1 MATCIYRDLRD
12 QDPLAQLQ
20 EKALNKGDSELSK
33 QGKALWSYRKTN
45 SEKRLILKKVSILG
59 STGSIGTQ
67 TLEVISQFPGKF
79 EVIALGAGS
88 NIELLKNQIEKF
100 QPKIAVVK
108 NEEYADKLLR
118 NLSSRQ
124 TEIIYGEDGYNKI
137 ATLTEADIVISSMV
151 GSSGLKPT
159 YAAIEA
165 GKTVGLAN
173 KESLVVAG
181 QVLTEAAKKSGS
193 QILPIDSEHSAIFQA
208 LNGSPKSEVKKLI
221 ITASGGPFR
230 NTPADELTNVTVESA
245 LNHPTWKMGN
255 KITIDSSTLINKGFE
270 VIEARW
276 LFDINVESISVW
288 IHPQSIVHSMVEFI
302 DGSMISQLSIPDMKI
317 PIAYALSYPDR
328 LPLSKSE
335 AKPVDYSLLSFEE
348 VDFNKFRGLGLA
360 FYAIKEGGTMP
371 AVLNAANEIA
381 VNEFLN
387 KKIKYTDIVSIIE
400 KVMELHK
407 REDIFSIE
415 DSLVADRWARSVAK
429 SIIN

>member
-1 MATCIYRDLRD
+1 M
-12 QDPLAQLQ
+12 
-20 EKALNKGDSELSK
+20 
-33 QGKALWSYRKTN
+33 
-45 SEKRLILKKVSILG
+45 KKVSILG

-302 DGSMISQLSIPDMKI
+302 DGSMIAQLSIPDMKI

-387 KKIKYTDIVSIIE
+387 KKINYTDIVSIIE

>member
-1 MATCIYRDLRD
+1 M
-12 QDPLAQLQ
+12 
-20 EKALNKGDSELSK
+20 
-33 QGKALWSYRKTN
+33 
-45 SEKRLILKKVSILG
+45 KKVSILG

-302 DGSMISQLSIPDMKI
+302 DGSMIAQLSIPDMKI

-348 VDFNKFRGLGLA
+348 VDFNKFRGLGLV

-387 KKIKYTDIVSIIE
+387 KKINYTDIVSIIE

>member
-1 MATCIYRDLRD
+1 
-12 QDPLAQLQ
+12 
-20 EKALNKGDSELSK
+20 
-33 QGKALWSYRKTN
+33 
-45 SEKRLILKKVSILG
+45 LKKVSILG

-67 TLEVISQFPGKF
+67 TLEVISQFPEKF
-79 EVIALGAGS
+79 EVTALGAGS
-88 NIELLKNQIEKF
+88 NIELLKNQIKKF
-100 QPKIAVVK
+100 QPKIAALK
-108 NEEYADKLLR
+108 NEEYADKLRGILG
-118 NLSSRQ
+118 SSE

-137 ATLTEADIVISSMV
+137 AALPEADIVISSMV

-181 QVLTEAAKKSGS
+181 QILTEAAKKSGS

-230 NTPADELTNVTVESA
+230 ETPEDELANVTVESA
-245 LNHPTWKMGN
+245 LKHPNWKMGN
-255 KITIDSSTLINKGFE
+255 KITIDSSTLLNKGFE

-276 LFDINVESISVW
+276 LFDINVDSISVW

-317 PIAYALSYPDR
+317 PIAYALSYPER
-328 LPLSKSE
+328 LSLNKSE
-335 AKPVDYSLLSFEE
+335 ARPVDYSLLSFEE
-348 VDFNKFRGLGLA
+348 VDINKFRGLGLA
-360 FYAIKEGGTMP
+360 FYAIKEGGSMP

-387 KKIKYTDIVSIIE
+387 KNISYTDIVRIIE

-415 DSLVADRWARSVAK
+415 DSLVADRWARSEAK

>member
-1 MATCIYRDLRD
+1 M
-12 QDPLAQLQ
+12 
-20 EKALNKGDSELSK
+20 
-33 QGKALWSYRKTN
+33 
-45 SEKRLILKKVSILG
+45 KKVSILG

-302 DGSMISQLSIPDMKI
+302 DGSIISQLSIPDMKI

>member
-1 MATCIYRDLRD
+1 M
-12 QDPLAQLQ
+12 
-20 EKALNKGDSELSK
+20 
-33 QGKALWSYRKTN
+33 
-45 SEKRLILKKVSILG
+45 KKVSILG

-302 DGSMISQLSIPDMKI
+302 DGSMISQLSLPDMKI

-335 AKPVDYSLLSFEE
+335 AKPVDYSFLSFEE

-387 KKIKYTDIVSIIE
+387 KKINYTEIVSIIE

>member
-1 MATCIYRDLRD
+1 M
-12 QDPLAQLQ
+12 
-20 EKALNKGDSELSK
+20 
-33 QGKALWSYRKTN
+33 
-45 SEKRLILKKVSILG
+45 KKVSILG

-270 VIEARW
+270 VIEASW

-302 DGSMISQLSIPDMKI
+302 DGSIISQLSIPDMKI

-387 KKIKYTDIVSIIE
+387 KKINYTDIVSIIE

>member
-1 MATCIYRDLRD
+1 
-12 QDPLAQLQ
+12 
-20 EKALNKGDSELSK
+20 
-33 QGKALWSYRKTN
+33 
-45 SEKRLILKKVSILG
+45 LKKVSILG

-67 TLEVISQFPGKF
+67 TLEVIDQFPGKF
-79 EVIALGAGS
+79 EVTALGAGS
-88 NIELLKNQIEKF
+88 NIELLKEQIEKF
-100 QPKIAVVK
+100 HPKVAVVK
-108 NEEYADKLLR
+108 NEEYAEKLR
-118 NLSSRQ
+118 KITGNNQ
-124 TEIIYGEDGYNKI
+124 TEIIYGEDGYKRI
-137 ATLTEADIVISSMV
+137 ATITEVDIVVSSMV

-181 QVLTEAAKKSGS
+181 QVLMEAAKKSGA

-208 LNGSPKSEVKKLI
+208 LSDSPKDEVKKLI

-230 NTPADELTNVTVESA
+230 NTPAEKLDGVTVENA

-328 LPLSKSE
+328 LPLNKPE
-335 AKPVDYSLLSFEE
+335 AMPADYSLLTFEE
-348 VDFNKFRGLGLA
+348 VDFGKFRGLGLA
-360 FYAIKEGGTMP
+360 FEAIKEGGTMP

-381 VNEFLN
+381 VNGFLN
-387 KKIKYTDIVSIIE
+387 KEISYTDIVRIVE

-415 DSLVADRWARSVAK
+415 DSLVADKWARSKAK
-429 SIIN
+429 SLIN

>member
-1 MATCIYRDLRD
+1 M
-12 QDPLAQLQ
+12 
-20 EKALNKGDSELSK
+20 
-33 QGKALWSYRKTN
+33 
-45 SEKRLILKKVSILG
+45 KKVSILG

-387 KKIKYTDIVSIIE
+387 KKINYTDIVSIIE

>member
-1 MATCIYRDLRD
+1 M
-12 QDPLAQLQ
+12 
-20 EKALNKGDSELSK
+20 
-33 QGKALWSYRKTN
+33 
-45 SEKRLILKKVSILG
+45 KKVSILG

-67 TLEVISQFPGKF
+67 TLEVISQFPEKF
-79 EVIALGAGS
+79 EVTALGAGS
-88 NIELLKNQIEKF
+88 NIELLKNQIKKF
-100 QPKIAVVK
+100 QPKIAALK
-108 NEEYADKLLR
+108 NEEYADKLRGILG
-118 NLSSRQ
+118 SSE

-137 ATLTEADIVISSMV
+137 AALPEADIVISSMV

-181 QVLTEAAKKSGS
+181 QILTEAAKKSGS

-230 NTPADELTNVTVESA
+230 ETPEDELANVTVESA
-245 LNHPTWKMGN
+245 LKHPNWKMGN
-255 KITIDSSTLINKGFE
+255 KITIDSSTLLNKGFE

-276 LFDINVESISVW
+276 LFDINVDSISVW

-317 PIAYALSYPDR
+317 PIAYALSYPER
-328 LPLSKSE
+328 LSLNKSE
-335 AKPVDYSLLSFEE
+335 ARPVDYSLLSFEE
-348 VDFNKFRGLGLA
+348 VDINKFRGLGLA
-360 FYAIKEGGTMP
+360 FYAIKEGGSMP

-387 KKIKYTDIVSIIE
+387 KNISYTDIVRIIE

-415 DSLVADRWARSVAK
+415 DSLVADRWARSEAK

>member
-1 MATCIYRDLRD
+1 M
-12 QDPLAQLQ
+12 
-20 EKALNKGDSELSK
+20 
-33 QGKALWSYRKTN
+33 
-45 SEKRLILKKVSILG
+45 KKVSILG

-67 TLEVISQFPGKF
+67 TLEVISQFPEKF
-79 EVIALGAGS
+79 EVIALGAGR
-88 NIELLKNQIEKF
+88 NIKLLKNQIEKF

-108 NEEYADKLLR
+108 NEEYADKLLK

-124 TEIIYGEDGYNKI
+124 TEIIYGEDGYKKI
-137 ATLTEADIVISSMV
+137 ATLSEADIVISSMV

-159 YAAIEA
+159 YAAIKA

-173 KESLVVAG
+173 KESLVIAG
-181 QVLTEAAKKSGS
+181 QVLTETAKKSGS
-193 QILPIDSEHSAIFQA
+193 RILPIDSEHSAIFQV

-230 NTPADELTNVTVESA
+230 ETPVEELTNVTVESA
-245 LNHPTWKMGN
+245 LNHPNWKMGN

-276 LFDINVESISVW
+276 LFDINVDSISVW

-328 LPLSKSE
+328 LPLNNSE

-348 VDFNKFRGLGLA
+348 VDLSKFRGLGLA

-387 KKIKYTDIVSIIE
+387 KKINYTDIVRIIE

-415 DSLVADRWARSVAK
+415 DSLVADRWARSEAK

>member
-1 MATCIYRDLRD
+1 M
-12 QDPLAQLQ
+12 
-20 EKALNKGDSELSK
+20 
-33 QGKALWSYRKTN
+33 
-45 SEKRLILKKVSILG
+45 KKVSILG

-302 DGSMISQLSIPDMKI
+302 DGSMISQLSLPDMKI

-335 AKPVDYSLLSFEE
+335 AKPVDYSFLSFEE

-387 KKIKYTDIVSIIE
+387 KKINYTDIVSIIE